1 MDIKHLRL
9 TALALL
15 MGLLAVFTWAN
26 EPVCPAEHAVPL
38 TQAAA
43 ASLLDEP
50 SAQAATAGERHMLA
64 HPAQGVQLN
73 PIGQVNNPATGQ
85 IRPSRRIGGGSTPLG
100 TAHPALPRGISSYP
114 VTLHAGTHWRGF
126 HIAQGLRL
134 LHICPAPHSGVAA
147 FSPFPTLTED
157 FICPYSPLRTH
168 RAALRS
174 TLV

>member
-1 MDIKHLRL
+1 MKMDIKHLRL

-50 SAQAATAGERHMLA
+50 SAQAATAAERHMLA
-64 HPAQGVQLN
+64 HP
-73 PIGQVNNPATGQ
+73 GQVNNPATGQ

-100 TAHPALPRGISSYP
+100 TAHPALPRGISHLIRSHF
-114 VTLHAGTHWRGF
+114 TLAHT
-126 HIAQGLRL
+126 
-134 LHICPAPHSGVAA
+134 GVA
-147 FSPFPTLTED
+147 FISP
-157 FICPYSPLRTH
+157 
-168 RAALRS
+168 RACDYYIFALRRI
-174 TLV
+174 LE

>member
-1 MDIKHLRL
+1 MKMDIKHLRL

-50 SAQAATAGERHMLA
+50 SAQAATAAERHMLT

-73 PIGQVNNPATGQ
+73 PIGQVNNPATEQ
-85 IRPSRRIGGGSTPLG
+85 IRPSRRTGGGSTPLG
-100 TAHPALPRGISSYP
+100 TAHPALPRGISHLIRSHF
-114 VTLHAGTHWRGF
+114 TLAHT
-126 HIAQGLRL
+126 
-134 LHICPAPHSGVAA
+134 GVA
-147 FSPFPTLTED
+147 FISP
-157 FICPYSPLRTH
+157 
-168 RAALRS
+168 RACDYYIFALRRI
-174 TLV
+174 LE